1 MTVTDSGQLS
11 ASSQYTLTINPY
23 IPPLQIITTSPL
35 PDGVSGATY
44 GAQFAATGGVPGY
57 SFAATAGSLPAG
69 LSLSSNGILSG
80 TPAKTGDYRF
90 TVQVTDSTGATA
102 SAGFLLTIKAPPL
115 TITTSAFADAPL
127 GTAFN
132 TQFTATG
139 GVPPYVWGAS
149 GSIPS
154 GTTFN
159 GSGVLSGTANSIG
172 AFQFTIQA
180 TDSVGTVATK
190 AYSINITK
198 QSLTI
203 AGSAGNGQVGVP
215 YSATFT
221 ASGGKA
227 PYSFSAS
234 GLPAGLTFS
243 GSSIGGT
250 PAAGSQGTYTVTVT
264 VTDAAGATASATS
277 SVTITAAALQIT
289 TDSLPNGT
297 IGSPYSASVSAS
309 GGAPPY
315 TFSAGGLPDGVGIS
329 SAGAI
334 SGTIPATAA
343 PGNFTVTATVTDSKG
358 ATASRS
364 YTVTVA
370 LPSLAITGISKN
382 TATVGAPFSATA
394 SATGGKPPYTWSGS
408 GPGVSVSAGGAIT
421 GTFTTPG
428 SVGVSLT
435 VKDSAGA
442 TASQTFQIS
451 VALPA
456 TPPSTLGG
464 LPGTANPASQSTVQ
478 VTLGST
484 YPVDVDRH
492 TDHDLR
498 AGFRP
503 GRSRGPILHRRA
515 YRADDRAGGRNRGD
529 PGCRGAD
536 RDGCGTVTITTHLQA
551 SGQDITPTPA
561 PQQTLRI
568 NAGAPVIR
576 SVTATRSGSTF
587 TVTVVGFATDR
598 ELTQAVFQFTGSNVQ
613 TASVTVP
620 VDQLFAA
627 WFGGAAS
634 AQYGGQFTFTQ
645 PFTVQGDPA
654 AVVSVS
660 VTLTNKIGSS
670 TPVSATLQ

>member
-1 MTVTDSGQLS
+1 M
-11 ASSQYTLTINPY
+11 
-23 IPPLQIITTSPL
+23 
-35 PDGVSGATY
+35 
-44 GAQFAATGGVPGY
+44 
-57 SFAATAGSLPAG
+57 
-69 LSLSSNGILSG
+69 
-80 TPAKTGDYRF
+80 
-90 TVQVTDSTGATA
+90 TDSTGATA
-102 SAGFLLTIKAPPL
+102 SSGFLLTIKAPPL

-180 TDSVGTVATK
+180 TDSAGTVATK

-315 TFSAGGLPDGVGIS
+315 TFSAGGLPDGVSIS
-329 SAGAI
+329 AAGAI

-382 TATVGAPFSATA
+382 TATAGAPFSATA

-428 SVGVSLT
+428 SVDVSVS

-484 YPVDVDRH
+484 YPVDVVATLTMTFAPD
-492 TDHDLR
+492 
-498 AGFRP
+498 
-503 GRSRGPILHRRA
+503 SGP
-515 YRADDRAGGRNRGD
+515 DDPAVQFSTGGRTAQMTVPAGATVGT
-529 PGCRGAD
+529 PGVGVQTGTVA
-536 RDGCGTVTITTHLQA
+536 GTVTITTRLQA

>member
-1 MTVTDSGQLS
+1 M
-11 ASSQYTLTINPY
+11 ASS
-23 IPPLQIITTSPL
+23 
-35 PDGVSGATY
+35 
-44 GAQFAATGGVPGY
+44 
-57 SFAATAGSLPAG
+57 
-69 LSLSSNGILSG
+69 
-80 TPAKTGDYRF
+80 
-90 TVQVTDSTGATA
+90 
-102 SAGFLLTIKAPPL
+102 
-115 TITTSAFADAPL
+115 
-127 GTAFN
+127 
-132 TQFTATG
+132 
-139 GVPPYVWGAS
+139 
-149 GSIPS
+149 
-154 GTTFN
+154 
-159 GSGVLSGTANSIG
+159 
-172 AFQFTIQA
+172 
-180 TDSVGTVATK
+180 
-190 AYSINITK
+190 
-198 QSLTI
+198 
-203 AGSAGNGQVGVP
+203 
-215 YSATFT
+215 
-221 ASGGKA
+221 
-227 PYSFSAS
+227 
-234 GLPAGLTFS
+234 
-243 GSSIGGT
+243 
-250 PAAGSQGTYTVTVT
+250 
-264 VTDAAGATASATS
+264 
-277 SVTITAAALQIT
+277 
-289 TDSLPNGT
+289 
-297 IGSPYSASVSAS
+297 
-309 GGAPPY
+309 
-315 TFSAGGLPDGVGIS
+315 IS

-428 SVGVSLT
+428 SVDVSVS

-484 YPVDVDRH
+484 YPVDVVATLTMTFAPD
-492 TDHDLR
+492 
-498 AGFRP
+498 
-503 GRSRGPILHRRA
+503 SGP
-515 YRADDRAGGRNRGD
+515 DDPAVQFSTGGRTAQMTVPAGATVGT
-529 PGCRGAD
+529 PGVGVQTGTVA
-536 RDGCGTVTITTHLQA
+536 GTVTITTRLQA